1 MERETFR
8 SIGRLLT
15 FASVFLLL
23 SACGG
28 SSPPISGKQTP
39 LLGTEIDALVLKYLE
54 DNEIPG
60 ATVAVTKNGRLVLW
74 KGYGWADRENQE
86 AMKPWHRTRI
96 GSVSKV
102 VTAIGVLQLVE
113 SGDISLD
120 QPVYSSQIEVIWPR
134 AGSSDEPWLLSNPDG
149 ALNNIG
155 IYLDALVEAPER
167 LLNSK
172 EELDVNSLPQY
183 LDQGGSQANV
193 EKMLEWA
200 SQIRVWHVLSH
211 TAGYLRSGNTKVA
224 RDYWNLGANVP
235 LSYAQLHAA
244 MLAGTYVYTTSEGK
258 QFRAVP
264 LRFKAGLNRRY
275 SNHGFGVLGLLISE
289 RSGQSYHDYIQDN
302 VFAPLGLSNLVDA
315 YTFTN
320 LDATSYFYDEKKDQT
335 QRKMPPA
342 PTIDSMLGLATGGW
356 AANAHDMARILCA
369 LDTRNDVLGQPY
381 VAESRLLDSE
391 TIKSMVENEFGRVL
405 GWDKVEDRVTY
416 DYVTKDGSI
425 PRVPGGARVSKYFY
439 PDLTNIDTEIN
450 VAILFNVNKVP
461 AEKLLNNI
469 ARIVKK
475 TSIPEDYDLFDPNY
489 RCVSGVQFM
498 TGG

>member
-1 MERETFR
+1 M
-8 SIGRLLT
+8 
-15 FASVFLLL
+15 
-23 SACGG
+23 
-28 SSPPISGKQTP
+28 
-39 LLGTEIDALVLKYLE
+39 
-54 DNEIPG
+54 
-60 ATVAVTKNGRLVLW
+60 
-74 KGYGWADRENQE
+74 
-86 AMKPWHRTRI
+86 
-96 GSVSKV
+96 
-102 VTAIGVLQLVE
+102 
-113 SGDISLD
+113 
-120 QPVYSSQIEVIWPR
+120 
-134 AGSSDEPWLLSNPDG
+134 
-149 ALNNIG
+149 
-155 IYLDALVEAPER
+155 
-167 LLNSK
+167 
-172 EELDVNSLPQY
+172 
-183 LDQGGSQANV
+183 
-193 EKMLEWA
+193 
-200 SQIRVWHVLSH
+200 
-211 TAGYLRSGNTKVA
+211 
-224 RDYWNLGANVP
+224 
-235 LSYAQLHAA
+235 
-244 MLAGTYVYTTSEGK
+244 
-258 QFRAVP
+258 
-264 LRFKAGLNRRY
+264 
-275 SNHGFGVLGLLISE
+275 
-289 RSGQSYHDYIQDN
+289 
-302 VFAPLGLSNLVDA
+302 DA